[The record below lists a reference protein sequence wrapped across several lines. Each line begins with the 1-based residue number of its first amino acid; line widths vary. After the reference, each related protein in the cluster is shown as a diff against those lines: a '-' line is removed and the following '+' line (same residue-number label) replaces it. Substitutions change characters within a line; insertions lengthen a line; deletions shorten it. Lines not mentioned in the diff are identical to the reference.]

1 MSAFGD
7 AMIGLKNVMLMQE
20 RIDGLRGDMSRIA
33 DDLRAV
39 TGKVQGLNERVIRI
53 ETMIDMSRAS
63 GGSVPRIEG
72 Q

>member
-1 MSAFGD
+1 MSAFGE

-20 RIDGLRGDMSRIA
+20 RIDGLRGDISRIA
-33 DDLRAV
+33 EDLRAV

-53 ETMIDMSRAS
+53 ETMIDMSRPS

-72 Q
+72 